1 MMPDIVTPGMSG
13 SLTQGMAPIAGQSAS
28 AGLKPGYKPDLD
40 KYRRWLS
47 AFETNKRD
55 ELNENALHRKYYHDK
70 QWTAAELRK
79 LKRRNQPVVTDNGIK
94 RKIDFLVGVEQRM
107 RRDPK
112 GYPRRPD
119 SDDDANVATQ
129 CIRFA
134 CEQNDWEGVSSD
146 GMHNG
151 LVSGIGVAFVGVRT
165 NARGVRDVDLRR
177 VDPAR
182 FVYDTRSINPDFSDA
197 RWMGIDI
204 WQDIDEASEGL
215 DEDKKKALRALCDKS
230 NTIGSTASSKP
241 VDTDQA
247 TQWGDFEHK
256 RVRVCEIYALTVAP
270 PYNVAKWHYCKFSG
284 DVVIKSMLSPY
295 QNEDGEACNPYVAWS
310 PYVDE
315 EGNRYGP
322 IRSMRPLQDEINHRR
337 SKFLH
342 ELNNRQTFSNRPGAV
357 SDVDALKE
365 EMAKAD
371 GHMEYAGG
379 EWGKDV
385 GIVDRTAQ
393 LKGHFDLLME
403 SQARLENYGPNPGM
417 IGKGPGVAD
426 ASGRALLAQRDS
438 GMTELSPVFE
448 RHRAWKLR
456 VFRAVWYRI
465 RQAWNN
471 ERFVTVTDDPN
482 AVRFVGINQ
491 YQMVRDPTTGAL
503 TIQAKN
509 VVAQIDVDIILD
521 EGPDTVVM
529 QEELLQTISQ
539 MGPMATTPMGL
550 LIIEL
555 SNVPD
560 KERLKKMLTDAT
572 APTPQQQA
580 TEARIAA
587 LEERE
592 KAATIDE
599 KDAKA
604 QHQRVD
610 SLVKLVGASKPTAA
624 PADEFGIPT
633 GPPPPTLDMGLVQ
646 QLITMLQAFPLQ
658 YGQPTVSQQIEQA
671 EPPAPNGPP
680 GGEAGDTGVPPP
692 PDASGPAMN
701 GAGPPMQQ
709 AQPMGPQ

>member
-1 MMPDIVTPGMSG
+1 MMPDIVAPTSTPV
-13 SLTQGMAPIAGQSAS
+13 PGQSRA
-28 AGLKPGYKPDLD
+28 AGAVEGGYKPDLD
-40 KYRRWLS
+40 KYRRWLAS
-47 AFETNKRD
+47 FETNKRV
-55 ELNENALHRKYYHDK
+55 ELDENALHRKYYHDK

-112 GYPRRPD
+112 GYPRRPNH
-119 SDDDANVATQ
+119 DDDASTATQ
-129 CIRFA
+129 GIRFA
-134 CEQNDWEGVSSD
+134 CEQNDWESVSSD
-146 GMHNG
+146 GMHTG
-151 LVSGIGVAFVGVRT
+151 LVSGIGVAFVGIRKT
-165 NARGVRDVDLRR
+165 PRGNDVDLKG

-182 FVYDTRSINPDFSDA
+182 FVYDPRSLKPDFSDA
-197 RWMGIDI
+197 MWMGVDL
-204 WQDIDEASEGL
+204 WQDVDEAVVGL
-215 DEDKKKALRALCDKS
+215 DKGKADAIRALADRS
-230 NTIGSTASSKP
+230 NSMASSTSKQ

-247 TQWGDFEHK
+247 VAWGDYEHR
-256 RVRVCEIYALTVAP
+256 RVRVCELYLKQVSP
-270 PYNVAKWHYCKFSG
+270 PYNVARWHYCKFSG
-284 DVVIKSMLSPY
+284 DTVIASHVSTY
-295 QNEDGEACNPYVAWS
+295 VDEDGEPANPYVAWS

-342 ELNNRQTFSNRPGAV
+342 ELNNRQTFSNKPGAV
-357 SDVDALKE
+357 ADVDALKE

-371 GHMEYAGG
+371 GHMEYTGG

-456 VFRAVWYRI
+456 VFRAVWFRI
-465 RQAWNN
+465 RQSWNN
-471 ERFVTVTDDPN
+471 ERWITVTDDPN
-482 AVRFVGINQ
+482 SVRFVGINQ
-491 YQMVRDPTTGAL
+491 YQTVTDPATGQL
-503 TIQAKN
+503 TIQGKN

-572 APTPQQQA
+572 APSPMQQA
-580 TEARIAA
+580 TEARLAA

-592 KAATIDE
+592 KAANIDD
-599 KDAKA
+599 KDASA
-604 QHQRVD
+604 QGKRVD
-610 SLVKLVGASKPTAA
+610 SIVKLANAAA
-624 PADEFGIPT
+624 PKPAPTDEFGLET
-633 GPPPPTLDMGLVQ
+633 GPAPAAFDMNVVN
-646 QLITMLQAFPLQ
+646 QLIAMLQAIPLQ
-658 YGQPTVSQQIEQA
+658 YGQPTVSQQLEQSPT
-671 EPPAPNGPP
+671 PPMGPPP
-680 GGEAGDTGVPPP
+680 GGGEGGAPPDGAMPGPEATPPP
-692 PDASGPAMN
+692 MN
-701 GAGPPMQQ
+701 GAGPMQQ
-709 AQPMGPQ
+709 GQPMGPQ